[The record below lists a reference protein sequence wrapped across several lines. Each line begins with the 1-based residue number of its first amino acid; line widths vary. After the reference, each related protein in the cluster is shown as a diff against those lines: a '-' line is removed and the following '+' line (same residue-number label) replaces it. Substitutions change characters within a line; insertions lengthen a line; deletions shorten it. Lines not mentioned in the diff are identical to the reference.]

1 MKKLFENWNRFLNEE
16 QENPVAARMFAID
29 KKLPGE
35 GHVGQNWNHN
45 LADAFN
51 TMSLFESE
59 PDELV
64 RVLANYDADYWIK
77 SDKATKSLAM
87 VKDID
92 PKLAEDIVKE
102 AMKWKRVKEKIT
114 T

>member
-1 MKKLFENWNRFLNEE
+1 VKKLFENWNRFLNEQ

-29 KKLPGE
+29 SKLPGE
-35 GHVGQNWNHN
+35 GHAGQNWNHN

-51 TMSLFESE
+51 MMSLLESE
-59 PDELV
+59 PDDLA

-87 VKDID
+87 VREID
-92 PKLAEDIVKE
+92 PDLAQDIVKE
-102 AMKWKRVKEKIT
+102 ALKWKEIKEKIT
-114 T
+114 Q

>member
-1 MKKLFENWNRFLNEE
+1 MKLLFENWNRFLNEE
-16 QENPVAARMFAID
+16 QENPVATRMFAID
-29 KKLPGE
+29 SKLPGE
-35 GHVGQNWNHN
+35 GHAGQNWNHN

-51 TMSLFESE
+51 MMSLFEGE

-77 SDKATKSLAM
+77 SDEAKESLAM
-87 VKDID
+87 VEEID
-92 PKLAEDIVKE
+92 PELAQDIVKE
-102 AMKWKRVKEKIT
+102 ALKWKEIKEKIT